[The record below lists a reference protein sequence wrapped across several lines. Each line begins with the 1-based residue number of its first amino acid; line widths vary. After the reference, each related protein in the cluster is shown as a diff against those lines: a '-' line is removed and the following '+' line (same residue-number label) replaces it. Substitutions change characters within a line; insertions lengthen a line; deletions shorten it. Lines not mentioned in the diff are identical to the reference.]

1 MSTAKRFLSEC
12 TSEQWTKI
20 TKSLVKDIANI
31 SEDIYELIDKKEKE
45 AMEEKILVL
54 QKKME
59 QLLKSRKK
67 I

>member
-12 TSEQWTKI
+12 TPEQWTKI